1 MPLSVLEEAQREFLD
16 YKGTGMGIVEISHR
30 SKEYAAMHE
39 ETKALLRE
47 LMEIPE
53 DYEILFIQ
61 GGVEVVEANNKKKAQ
76 LIYDVIDASNGF
88 YLGHAEKDARSMM
101 NITFNLATP
110 EMEKDFLEKG
120 KAAGFVGIGGHRS
133 VGGCRASTY
142 NAVPMEACE
151 ALAAFMKQ
159 YQQDNQ

>member
-39 ETKALLRE
+39 ETKSLLRE

-61 GGVEVVEANNKKKAQ
+61 GGGSTQFLMVAANFLTKKYGAYVNTGVWAKKAMAEAKF
-76 LIYDVIDASNGF
+76 YGEGYEAASS
-88 YLGHAEKDARSMM
+88 AD
-101 NITFNLATP
+101 
-110 EMEKDFLEKG
+110 
-120 KAAGFVGIGGHRS
+120 
-133 VGGCRASTY
+133 
-142 NAVPMEACE
+142 
-151 ALAAFMKQ
+151 
-159 YQQDNQ
+159 